1 MNADRLS
8 PRLAPAFILILALA
22 WTLSACAPAPSPT
35 PFRPSRGFASPTP
48 RPLDVQP
55 SAPTLSQIPT
65 PTILPTQTLVP
76 TPTEIPPCVDDL
88 SFLGDVNYTDN
99 TIVVPNQ
106 TIDKQWS
113 VQNSGSCDW
122 ETGYSLTWIGGDLL
136 GAPERIP
143 LYPARAGAQVIIRI
157 VFVAPSAAGTFLSQW
172 QAEGPDGAKFGDTLY
187 IQIIVQ

>member
-35 PFRPSRGFASPTP
+35 PFRPFNI
-48 RPLDVQP
+48 QP

-65 PTILPTQTLVP
+65 PTILPTPIIVP

-88 SFLGDVNYTDN
+88 SFLGDVNYLDN
-99 TIVVPNQ
+99 TIVTPNQ

-122 ETGYSLTWIGGDLL
+122 ETGHTLTWIGGDLL

-143 LYPARAGAQVIIRI
+143 LYPARAGAQITLRVIFI
-157 VFVAPSAAGTFLSQW
+157 APSSAGTYLSQW
-172 QAEGPDGAKFGDTLY
+172 QAEGPDGAKFGNTLY

>member
-8 PRLAPAFILILALA
+8 IRFVPAFILILL
-22 WTLSACAPAPSPT
+22 WTLSACAPAASPT
-35 PFRPSRGFASPTP
+35 PFRPPRGLASPTP
-48 RPLDVQP
+48 PPSNVQP

-76 TPTEIPPCVDDL
+76 TPTEIPPCANDL
-88 SFLGDVNYTDN
+88 AFLADVNYPDN
-99 TIVVPNQ
+99 TIVAPNQ
-106 TIDKQWS
+106 AIEKQWS

-122 ETGYSLTWIGGDLL
+122 ETGYSLVWIGGETL

-143 LYPARAGAQVIIRI
+143 LYPARAGAQVILR
-157 VFVAPSAAGTFLSQW
+157 VVLAAPSAAGTFLSQW